1 MRSGAFFAGLLFE
14 TKGAANLQGSERLTE
29 ALGPAR
35 AAARDLGL
43 YAPLI
48 TFKSLSCNI
57 KFNVNIPPRSSSSL
71 RMIRERSLVL
81 TREIALKL

>member
-35 AAARDLGL
+35 PPA
-43 YAPLI
+43 
-48 TFKSLSCNI
+48 
-57 KFNVNIPPRSSSSL
+57 PPR
-71 RMIRERSLVL
+71 V
-81 TREIALKL
+81 T